1 MNLMLA
7 NKDSLVEALKLALS
21 PENNPKRN
29 FTQSVELIL
38 TFKGIDMKKGE
49 LKLREIV
56 PLPKEPSKPRKV
68 LVIPAFQQIESAK
81 KAEPNVLL
89 TREDLQKL
97 QGQKRAIK
105 KLARQNDWFLV
116 SQESMALVGRIL
128 GPALGPRN
136 KFPTPLPNTADVT
149 EYILRF
155 KRSTIVRTKDQPHVQ
170 TFIGTEDMKPED
182 LAENAMAV
190 LNAIESKAKVEA
202 NLRAIYVKT
211 TMGKIIKVE
220 FKK

>member
-1 MNLMLA
+1 MLA
-7 NKDSLVEALKLALS
+7 SKDSLVEALKLALN

-29 FTQSVELIL
+29 FTQSVELIV

-89 TREDLQKL
+89 TKEELQKL
-97 QGQKRAIK
+97 QGQKRTVK

-116 SQESMALVGRIL
+116 AQDSMALVGRIL
-128 GPALGPRN
+128 GPALGPRG
-136 KFPTPLPNTADVT
+136 KFPTPLPNAADIT
-149 EYILRF
+149 EYVLRF
-155 KRSTIVRTKDQPHVQ
+155 KRSTLVKTKDQPHVQ
-170 TFIGTEDMKPED
+170 VFIGTEDMKPED
-182 LAENAMAV
+182 LAENAFAV
-190 LNAIESKAKVEA
+190 LNTIENKAKIEA

-211 TMGKIIKVE
+211 TMGKIVKVE
-220 FKK
+220 LKK